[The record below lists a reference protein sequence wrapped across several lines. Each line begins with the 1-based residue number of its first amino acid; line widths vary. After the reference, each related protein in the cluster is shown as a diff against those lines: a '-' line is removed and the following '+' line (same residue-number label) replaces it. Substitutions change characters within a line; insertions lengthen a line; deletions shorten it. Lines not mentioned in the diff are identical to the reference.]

1 MKTSKLILAS
11 SSPQRLSLLK
21 TIGIKP
27 DKVVPANIKEIPD
40 KKEKPKDFVIRM
52 SKEKAFDVAKENSNS
67 FILSGDTIVAA
78 GKRII
83 GKPSDRNE
91 AKEILSLL
99 SGRRHRVLSAFTL
112 IKPDL
117 EEITKLVT
125 SKVKFSRLSEND
137 LNEYLDTEEWRGKAG
152 GYAIQSRASS
162 FVPWISGSYTGV
174 MGFPINEV
182 KNVLISSGWKNS

>member
-1 MKTSKLILAS
+1 MKKSKLILAS

-52 SKEKAFDVAKENSNS
+52 SKEKAFNVAKENSNS
-67 FILSGDTIVAA
+67 FILSGDTIVAV
-78 GKRII
+78 GRRII

-99 SGRRHRVLSAFTL
+99 SGRRHKVLSAFTL
-112 IKPDL
+112 IKPNL
-117 EEITKLVT
+117 KEITKLVT

-137 LNEYLDTEEWRGKAG
+137 LNEYLDTDEWRGKAG

-162 FVPWISGSYTGV
+162 FVPWISGSYTAV

-182 KNVLISSGWKNS
+182 KNVLISSGWKK

>member
-21 TIGIKP
+21 TIGIQP

-40 KKEKPKDFVIRM
+40 KKETPKDFVIRM

-78 GKRII
+78 GRKII

-112 IKPDL
+112 IKPNL
-117 EEITKLVT
+117 KEITKLVT

-137 LNEYLDTEEWRGKAG
+137 LNEYLRNNRFKQISELALSKSELSEWRI
-152 GYAIQSRASS
+152 Y
-162 FVPWISGSYTGV
+162 
-174 MGFPINEV
+174 
-182 KNVLISSGWKNS
+182 

>member
-78 GKRII
+78 GRRII

-117 EEITKLVT
+117 KEITKLVT

-152 GYAIQSRASS
+152 GYAIQSKASS

-174 MGFPINEV
+174 MGFPVYEV
-182 KNVLISSGWKNS
+182 KNVLFSSGWKK

>member
-1 MKTSKLILAS
+1 MKISKLILAS

-78 GKRII
+78 GRRII

-112 IKPDL
+112 IKPNL

>member
-1 MKTSKLILAS
+1 MKTPKLILAS

-21 TIGIKP
+21 TIGIRPNKI
-27 DKVVPANIKEIPD
+27 VPANIKEIPN
-40 KKEKPKDFVIRM
+40 KKEKPKDFVMRM
-52 SKEKAFDVAKENSNS
+52 SKEKAFDVAKENSNC
-67 FILSGDTIVAA
+67 FILSGDTIVAV
-78 GKRII
+78 GRRII

-112 IKPDL
+112 IKPNL
-117 EEITKLVT
+117 KEITKLVT
-125 SKVKFSRLSEND
+125 SKIKFSRLSEND
-137 LNEYLDTEEWRGKAG
+137 LNEYLDTDEWRGKAG

-162 FVPWISGSYTGV
+162 FVPWISGSYTAV

-182 KNVLISSGWKNS
+182 KNVLISSGWKK

>member
-1 MKTSKLILAS
+1 MKKSKLILAS
-11 SSPQRLSLLK
+11 ASPQRLSLLK

-27 DKVVPANIKEIPD
+27 DKVIPANIEELPD

-52 SKEKAFDVAKENSNS
+52 SKEKAFDVAKDNSNS

-78 GKRII
+78 GRRII

-117 EEITKLVT
+117 KEITKLVT
-125 SKVKFSRLSEND
+125 SKVKFSRLSKID

-182 KNVLISSGWKNS
+182 KNVLISSGWKK

>member
-21 TIGIKP
+21 TIGIEP
-27 DKVVPANIKEIPD
+27 DEVVAANIEEIPY

-52 SKEKAFDVAKENSNS
+52 SKEKAFDVSKENSNS

-112 IKPDL
+112 IKPNL

>member
-78 GKRII
+78 GRRII

-117 EEITKLVT
+117 KEITKLVT

-152 GYAIQSRASS
+152 GYAI
-162 FVPWISGSYTGV
+162 
-174 MGFPINEV
+174 
-182 KNVLISSGWKNS
+182 

>member
-21 TIGIKP
+21 TIGIEP
-27 DKVVPANIKEIPD
+27 DKVVPANIKEIPN
-40 KKEKPKDFVIRM
+40 KKEKPKDFVIRI

-78 GKRII
+78 GRRII

-117 EEITKLVT
+117 KEITKLVT

-182 KNVLISSGWKNS
+182 KNVLISSGWKK

>member
-21 TIGIKP
+21 TIGIEP
-27 DKVVPANIKEIPD
+27 DKVVPANIEEIPN

-52 SKEKAFDVAKENSNS
+52 SKEKAFDVAKEYSNS

-78 GKRII
+78 GRRII
-83 GKPSDRNE
+83 GKPSDRKE
-91 AKEILSLL
+91 AKEILCLL

-117 EEITKLVT
+117 KEITKLVT
-125 SKVKFSRLSEND
+125 SKVKISRLSEND

-152 GYAIQSRASS
+152 GYAIQSKASS

-174 MGFPINEV
+174 IGFPINEV
-182 KNVLISSGWKNS
+182 KNVLISSGWKK

>member
-27 DKVVPANIKEIPD
+27 DKVVPANIEEIPL
-40 KKEKPKDFVIRM
+40 KNEKPKDFVIRM
-52 SKEKAFDVAKENSNS
+52 SKEKAFEVAKENSNS
-67 FILSGDTIVAA
+67 FILSGDTIVTA
-78 GKRII
+78 GRRII

-137 LNEYLDTEEWRGKAG
+137 LNEYLDTEEWKGKAG

-162 FVPWISGSYTGV
+162 FVPWISGSYTGI

-182 KNVLISSGWKNS
+182 KNVLISSGWKK

>member
-21 TIGIKP
+21 TIGIEP
-27 DKVVPANIKEIPD
+27 DKVVPSNIKEIPD

-52 SKEKAFDVAKENSNS
+52 SKEKAFNVAKENSNS

-78 GKRII
+78 GSRII
-83 GKPSDRNE
+83 GKPFDRNE

-117 EEITKLVT
+117 KEITKLVT

-182 KNVLISSGWKNS
+182 KNVLISSGWKK